1 MKSIYTLFLGY
12 RRLSLLWLMV
22 LALPLRAQT
31 IPDVQWS
38 TSTSQGLAI
47 RTDGTIATTDNSTQQ
62 EAVSGQFIPSRAA
75 ATYALAGNRI
85 LFNNLFGITQ
95 LNFPSRP
102 FFSFFTSLLL
112 MTSTTDNRTAYIGNE
127 YNTGTIVFRQLD
139 ANGNNQV
146 VKSINTADFHQSVN
160 AFNTTVLEDLTGT
173 PDGGYVLLITSA
185 ERNAKTVVFVRKYD
199 AALNIVWTKSLAFP
213 TPNPATPDRSLS
225 RGKTIINTP
234 DGGYLLAGFYN
245 TTGNLDVPQVGW
257 VAKLNSQGDVVWQK
271 LLDGLPNTAGSG
283 SIAAMQ
289 SVSDAILAADGN
301 GYALAGTGI
310 APGSPGSASGTSIVE
325 LNADGS
331 FKRARALT
339 SESTPQSFI
348 ARYTSGGQGYYAV
361 GTSTGGQPL
370 ILLVNPA
377 TLTVA
382 IQRTFSNSPAL
393 GALTALAVAGDRSLV
408 FNTTNNALVKL
419 RAETSAGFTL
429 LQPTY
434 NCQTGAI
441 TFTTNGGDGSPIT
454 YSAPG
459 IMRASSTSNS
469 GTVEAGLRGD
479 PKTIPI
485 TGTQNGQSST
495 VIFDLAAFC
504 SFTPQPPLFAL
515 LAPTYNCQTG
525 AITFNISGGNGSP
538 VTYSAPGIMRLSP
551 TSNAGTVEPGLRA
564 DPKTIPITAIQS
576 GQTSSLVFDLPG
588 LCGRQARIGSPES
601 GAGLQIVV
609 LGNPTTTAVMVAVS
623 GVGGQALRLEL
634 LDSRGSVL
642 AHRSIGQAGEREV
655 CTFELG
661 QQSGGLFLV
670 RAVSGQQTQTV
681 KVVKQ

>member
-1 MKSIYTLFLGY
+1 MKSIYTLFLGH
-12 RRLSLLWLMV
+12 RWLCLLWLMA

-38 TSTSQGLAI
+38 KTGQGLLI
-47 RTDGTIATTDNSTQQ
+47 KPN
-62 EAVSGQFIPSRAA
+62 
-75 ATYALAGNRI
+75 
-85 LFNNLFGITQ
+85 
-95 LNFPSRP
+95 
-102 FFSFFTSLLL
+102 
-112 MTSTTDNRTAYIGNE
+112 
-127 YNTGTIVFRQLD
+127 GTIVSTTLIERIDPGRVTQILVAAAINYSLAGDQL
-139 ANGNNQV
+139 
-146 VKSINTADFHQSVN
+146 SIAAFSGISSVGGPERPFQTYMSVN
-160 AFNTTVLEDLTGT
+160 PNTMAAAPNGETAYTGGEYRTSNVLITKLSSNGGGVSPKLIGSNSSSIVYEDLIGT
-173 PDGGYVLLITSA
+173 PDGGFVLLMTIV
-185 ERNAKTVVFVRKYD
+185 EFNGKTVALVRKFD
-199 AALNIVWTKSLAFP
+199 SALNETWVKSLAFP

-370 ILLVNPA
+370 ILLVNPT

-408 FNTTNNALVKL
+408 FNTANNALVKL

-441 TFTTNGGDGSPIT
+441 TFTTSGGDGSPIT

-479 PKTIPI
+479 PKTTPI

-642 AHRSIGQAGEREV
+642 AHRSIGQAGEREAY
-655 CTFELG
+655 TFELS